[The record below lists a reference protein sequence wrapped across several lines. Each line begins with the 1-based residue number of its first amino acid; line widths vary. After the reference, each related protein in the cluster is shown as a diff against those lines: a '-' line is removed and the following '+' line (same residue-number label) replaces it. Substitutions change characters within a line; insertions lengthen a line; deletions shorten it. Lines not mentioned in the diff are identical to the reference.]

1 MKQLRFPFLSIF
13 GLFLLLGIGS
23 DSAAQ
28 TVSGSIGNGTIARGV
43 STQGRVTLTIPG
55 GLHVNSNR
63 PNSKYSIP
71 TTVRLE
77 ATGVTVGGVTY
88 PPGRNKRFQF
98 SDEAI
103 NIYEGRVTFPFRV
116 TVPRNFRGNTI
127 RVRAIVRFQA
137 CTDEVCYPPR
147 NQEVTLTARVR

>member
-1 MKQLRFPFLSIF
+1 MKHLSSFLFSICV
-13 GLFLLLGIGS
+13 LILLLGMGGEA
-23 DSAAQ
+23 AAQ

-43 STQGRVTLTIPG
+43 STQGRVTLTIPS

-63 PNSKYSIP
+63 PNNKYSIP

-77 ATGVTVGGVTY
+77 ATGITVGGVTY

-103 NIYEGRVTFPFRV
+103 NIYDGRVSFPFRV